1 MPTPTYTPLATVTLG
16 SATSSVT
23 FGSIPSTYRDLIL
36 VFTGTRTGNNN
47 VLVRVNGDSG
57 SNYNYVSASSSGS
70 SGSSNNISG
79 ATELPSTLA
88 SLQTN
93 SQLNVVWQFMDYSA
107 TDKHKVILTRFN
119 QTSTEVSMFANR
131 WANTVA
137 INSIRVFSGNE
148 NFGSGSTFSIYGVIA

>member
-1 MPTPTYTPLATVTLG
+1 VPTPTYTPLATVTLA
-16 SATSSVT
+16 SAASSVT
-23 FGSIPSTYRDLIL
+23 FSSIPNTYRDLVLI
-36 VFTGTRTGNNN
+36 FTGTRTGNNN

-57 SNYNYVSASSSGS
+57 NNYNYVGASSSGS
-70 SGSSNNISG
+70 TSSSSGVLGANNF
-79 ATELPSTLA
+79 PSTLA

-107 TDKHKVILTRFN
+107 TNKHKSVLTRFS
-119 QTSTEVSMFANR
+119 QTGTEAAMFANR

-137 INSIRVFSGNE
+137 INSIQVFTGNE